1 MLGEGG
7 PKTWSGFG
15 EREKRKQVPQ
25 RPGLNAHV
33 PRVSGRAEIPSYGG
47 LNNKHTEPEFP

>member
-1 MLGEGG
+1 MVGALKHGRGL
-7 PKTWSGFG
+7 